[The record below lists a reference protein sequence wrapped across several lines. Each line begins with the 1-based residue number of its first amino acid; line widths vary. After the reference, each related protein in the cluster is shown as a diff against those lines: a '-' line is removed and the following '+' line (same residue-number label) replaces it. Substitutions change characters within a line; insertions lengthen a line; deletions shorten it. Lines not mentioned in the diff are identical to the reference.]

1 MAMNDALADRLLQ
14 LIKAGEY
21 LKVPHATA
29 SDLREFSSAR
39 SKCHDNVNRW
49 CHENPGHKPLRGWL
63 VTSTL
68 FDKHSVVD
76 RGESALDMPL
86 DGPSYSYF
94 LAHDGTEDEF
104 EKLPNQVVAVDI

>member
-1 MAMNDALADRLLQ
+1 M
-14 LIKAGEY
+14 
-21 LKVPHATA
+21 
-29 SDLREFSSAR
+29 
-39 SKCHDNVNRW
+39 
-49 CHENPGHKPLRGWL
+49 
-63 VTSTL
+63 TSTL

-76 RGESALDMPL
+76 RGESALVDIMPL